1 MEKRIVKK
9 IMFMSDLSNSLSEVS
24 STVTW
29 NIAFMSESK
38 EEVATKKK
46 LLRSSG
52 GSKALHSRDKVNL
65 GASSK
70 KM

>member
-1 MEKRIVKK
+1 LEKRIVKK

-24 STVTW
+24 STVTG
-29 NIAFMSESK
+29 NIELK
-38 EEVATKKK
+38 EEVATKK